1 MYMNRRLFGLGVGAG
16 LFGLYFS
23 TESTAANW
31 PTRPIRWV
39 VPYAPGGLSDTSTR
53 IVVQKIIELTGWTI
67 VIENKPGANG
77 LIGSEYVARAAPD
90 GYTFLNVLAAHAVNP
105 TLYAGTLNFDPL
117 KSLTPVSLVGITPL
131 IISISKALPVKDLK
145 EFIAYGKANPGK
157 LSFGSSGVGAAA
169 HMATEQFKIATGID
183 MVHVPYKG
191 SGPALQDL
199 MGNNIQ
205 VLIDTPPTLLPQVR
219 SNNIKALAIMSSH
232 RLASAPDLP
241 TLLEAGGPD
250 LDCATWSMFLTTT
263 GVSKEIMNRMAYETK
278 RAVSSPD
285 IQARFEQLGLEP
297 VGSTPEEASK
307 FLKAEVAKMAVII
320 QSKNIKPE

>member
-1 MYMNRRLFGLGVGAG
+1 MNRRLFGLGVGAG
-16 LFGLYFS
+16 IFGLYFS
-23 TESTAANW
+23 KESPAAPW

-67 VIENKPGANG
+67 VIENKPGANA

-90 GYTFLNVLAAHAVNP
+90 GYTFLNVLAAHSVNP
-105 TLYAGTLNFDPL
+105 TLYAGTLSFDPL

-131 IISISKALPVKDLK
+131 IITINKALPVKDLK
-145 EFIAYGKANPGK
+145 ELIAYAKANPGK
-157 LSFGSSGVGAAA
+157 LSYGSSGIGAAA
-169 HMATEQFKIATGID
+169 HMATEQFKTATGID

-199 MGNNIQ
+199 MSNNIQ
-205 VLIDTPPTLLPQVR
+205 VLIDTPPTLMPQVR
-219 SNNIKALAIMSSH
+219 SNNIKALALMSSR
-232 RLASAPDLP
+232 RLASAPDVP
-241 TLLEAGGPD
+241 TISEASGLD

-263 GVSKEIMNRMAYETK
+263 GVPKEIIDKMAYETK
-278 RAVSSPD
+278 RAVNSPD

-297 VGSTPEEASK
+297 IGSSPKEASK
-307 FLKAEVAKMAVII
+307 FLKSEVAKMAVII

>member
-1 MYMNRRLFGLGVGAG
+1 MNRRLFGLGVGAG
-16 LFGLYFS
+16 IFRLYFS
-23 TESTAANW
+23 KESEAAPW

-67 VIENKPGANG
+67 VIENKPGANA

-90 GYTFLNVLAAHAVNP
+90 GYTFLNVLAAHSVNP
-105 TLYAGTLNFDPL
+105 TLYAGALNFDPL

-131 IISISKALPVKDLK
+131 IITINKALPVKDLK
-145 EFIAYGKANPGK
+145 ELIAYAKANPGK
-157 LSFGSSGVGAAA
+157 LSYGSSGIGAAA
-169 HMATEQFKIATGID
+169 HMATEQFKTATGIE

-199 MGNNIQ
+199 ISNNIQ
-205 VLIDTPPTLLPQVR
+205 VLIDTPPTLMPQVR
-219 SNNIKALAIMSSH
+219 SNNIKALALMSSR
-232 RLASAPDLP
+232 RLASAPDVP
-241 TLLEAGGPD
+241 TISEASGLD

-263 GVSKEIMNRMAYETK
+263 GVPKEIINKMAYETK
-278 RAVSSPD
+278 RAVNSPD
-285 IQARFEQLGLEP
+285 IQTRFEQLGLEP
-297 VGSTPEEASK
+297 IGSSPEEASK
-307 FLKAEVAKMAVII
+307 FLKSEVAKMAVII

>member
-1 MYMNRRLFGLGVGAG
+1 MNRRLFGLGIGAG

-23 TESTAANW
+23 VDSAAAAW
-31 PTRPIRWV
+31 PTKPIRWV

-117 KSLTPVSLVGITPL
+117 KNLTPVSLVGITPL
-131 IISISKALPVKDLK
+131 IIAINKSLPVKDLK
-145 EFIAYGKANPGK
+145 EFIAYAKANPGK
-157 LSFGSSGVGAAA
+157 LSFGSSGIGAAA
-169 HMATEQFKIATGID
+169 HMATEQFKIAAGID

-205 VLIDTPPTLLPQVR
+205 VLIDTPPTLLPQIR
-219 SNNIKALAIMSSH
+219 NNNIRALALMSSN
-232 RLASAPDLP
+232 RLASAPDVP
-241 TLLEAGGPD
+241 TLSEAGGPD
-250 LDCATWSMFLTTT
+250 LECSTWSMFLTTT
-263 GVSKEIMNRMAYETK
+263 GVPKEILNKMALETK

-285 IQARFEQLGLEP
+285 IQARFEKLGLEP
-297 VGSTPEEASK
+297 IGSSPEEASK
-307 FLKAEVAKMAVII
+307 FLKSEVAKMAFII

>member
-1 MYMNRRLFGLGVGAG
+1 MNRRLFGLGVGAG
-16 LFGLYFS
+16 IFGLYFS
-23 TESTAANW
+23 KESVAAPW

-67 VIENKPGANG
+67 VIENKPGANA

-90 GYTFLNVLAAHAVNP
+90 GYTFLNVLAAHSVNP
-105 TLYAGTLNFDPL
+105 TLYAGALNFDPL

-131 IISISKALPVKDLK
+131 IIAINKALPVKDLK
-145 EFIAYGKANPGK
+145 ELIAYAKANPGK
-157 LSFGSSGVGAAA
+157 LSYGSSGIGAAA
-169 HMATEQFKIATGID
+169 HMATEQFKTATGID

-199 MGNNIQ
+199 MSNNIQ
-205 VLIDTPPTLLPQVR
+205 VLIDTPPTLMPQVR
-219 SNNIKALAIMSSH
+219 SNNIKALALMSSR
-232 RLASAPDLP
+232 RLANAPDVP
-241 TLLEAGGPD
+241 TISEASGLD

-263 GVSKEIMNRMAYETK
+263 GVPKEIINKMAYETK
-278 RAVSSPD
+278 RAINSPD

-297 VGSTPEEASK
+297 IGSSPEEASK
-307 FLKAEVAKMAVII
+307 FLKSEVAKMAVII

>member
-1 MYMNRRLFGLGVGAG
+1 MNRRLFGLGVGAG
-16 LFGLYFS
+16 IFGLYFS
-23 TESTAANW
+23 KGSVAAPW

-67 VIENKPGANG
+67 VIENKPGANA

-90 GYTFLNVLAAHAVNP
+90 GYTFLNVLAAHSVNP
-105 TLYAGTLNFDPL
+105 TLYAGALNFDPL

-131 IISISKALPVKDLK
+131 IIAINKALPVKDLK
-145 EFIAYGKANPGK
+145 ELIAYAKANPGK
-157 LSFGSSGVGAAA
+157 LSYGSSGIGAAA
-169 HMATEQFKIATGID
+169 HMATEQFKTATGID

-199 MGNNIQ
+199 MSNNIQ
-205 VLIDTPPTLLPQVR
+205 VLIDTPPTLMPQVR
-219 SNNIKALAIMSSH
+219 SNNIKALALMSSR
-232 RLASAPDLP
+232 RLASAPDVP
-241 TLLEAGGPD
+241 TISEASGLD

-263 GVSKEIMNRMAYETK
+263 GVPKEIINKMAYETK
-278 RAVSSPD
+278 RAVNSPD

-297 VGSTPEEASK
+297 IGSSPEEASK
-307 FLKAEVAKMAVII
+307 FLKSEVAKMAVII

>member
-1 MYMNRRLFGLGVGAG
+1 MNRRLFGLGVGAG
-16 LFGLYFS
+16 IFGLYFS
-23 TESTAANW
+23 KESEAAPW

-67 VIENKPGANG
+67 VIENKPGANA

-90 GYTFLNVLAAHAVNP
+90 GYTFLNVLAAHSVNP
-105 TLYAGTLNFDPL
+105 TLYAGALNFDPL

-131 IISISKALPVKDLK
+131 IITINKALPVKDLK
-145 EFIAYGKANPGK
+145 ELIAYAKANPGK
-157 LSFGSSGVGAAA
+157 LSYGSSGIGAAA
-169 HMATEQFKIATGID
+169 HMATEQFKTATGIE

-199 MGNNIQ
+199 MSNNIQ
-205 VLIDTPPTLLPQVR
+205 VLIDTPPTLMPQVR
-219 SNNIKALAIMSSH
+219 SNNIKALALMSSR
-232 RLASAPDLP
+232 RLASAPDVP
-241 TLLEAGGPD
+241 TISEASGLD

-263 GVSKEIMNRMAYETK
+263 GVPKEIINKMAYETK
-278 RAVSSPD
+278 RAVNSPD
-285 IQARFEQLGLEP
+285 IQTRFEQLGLEP
-297 VGSTPEEASK
+297 IGSSPEEASK
-307 FLKAEVAKMAVII
+307 FLKSEVAKMAVII

>member
-1 MYMNRRLFGLGVGAG
+1 MNRRLFGLGVGAG
-16 LFGLYFS
+16 IFGLYFS
-23 TESTAANW
+23 KESVAAPW

-67 VIENKPGANG
+67 VIENKPGANA

-90 GYTFLNVLAAHAVNP
+90 GYTFLNVLAAHSVNP
-105 TLYAGTLNFDPL
+105 TLYAGALNFDPL

-131 IISISKALPVKDLK
+131 IIAINKALPVKDLK
-145 EFIAYGKANPGK
+145 ELIAYAKANPGK
-157 LSFGSSGVGAAA
+157 LSYGSSGIGAAA
-169 HMATEQFKIATGID
+169 HMATEQFKTATGID

-199 MGNNIQ
+199 MSNNIQ
-205 VLIDTPPTLLPQVR
+205 VLIDTPPTLMPQVR
-219 SNNIKALAIMSSH
+219 SNNIKAIALMSSR
-232 RLASAPDLP
+232 RLASAPDVP
-241 TLLEAGGPD
+241 TISEASGLD

-263 GVSKEIMNRMAYETK
+263 GVPKEIINKMAYETK
-278 RAVSSPD
+278 RAVNSPD

-297 VGSTPEEASK
+297 IGSSPEEASK
-307 FLKAEVAKMAVII
+307 FLKSEVAKMAVII

>member
-1 MYMNRRLFGLGVGAG
+1 MNRRLFGLGVGAG
-16 LFGLYFS
+16 IFGLYFS
-23 TESTAANW
+23 KESVAAPW

-67 VIENKPGANG
+67 VIENKPGANA

-90 GYTFLNVLAAHAVNP
+90 GYTFLNVLAAHSVNP
-105 TLYAGTLNFDPL
+105 TLYAGALNFDPL

-131 IISISKALPVKDLK
+131 IIAINKALPVKDLK
-145 EFIAYGKANPGK
+145 ELIAYAKANPGK
-157 LSFGSSGVGAAA
+157 LSYGSSGIGAAA
-169 HMATEQFKIATGID
+169 HMATEQFKTATGID

-199 MGNNIQ
+199 MSNNIQ
-205 VLIDTPPTLLPQVR
+205 VLIDTPPTLMPQVR
-219 SNNIKALAIMSSH
+219 SNNIKALALMSSR
-232 RLASAPDLP
+232 RLASAPDVP
-241 TLLEAGGPD
+241 TISEASGLD

-263 GVSKEIMNRMAYETK
+263 GVPKEIINKMAYETK
-278 RAVSSPD
+278 RAVNSPD

-297 VGSTPEEASK
+297 IGSSPEEASK
-307 FLKAEVAKMAVII
+307 FLKSEVTKMAVII

>member
-1 MYMNRRLFGLGVGAG
+1 MNRRLFGLGVGAG
-16 LFGLYFS
+16 IFGLYFS
-23 TESTAANW
+23 KESPAAPW

-67 VIENKPGANG
+67 VIENKPGANA
-77 LIGSEYVARAAPD
+77 LIGSEYVARAVPD
-90 GYTFLNVLAAHAVNP
+90 GYTFLNVLAAHSVSP
-105 TLYAGTLNFDPL
+105 TLYAGALNFDPL

-131 IISISKALPVKDLK
+131 IITINKALPVKDLK
-145 EFIAYGKANPGK
+145 ELIAYAKANPGK
-157 LSFGSSGVGAAA
+157 LSYGSSGIGAAA
-169 HMATEQFKIATGID
+169 HMATEQFKTATGIE

-199 MGNNIQ
+199 MSNNIQ
-205 VLIDTPPTLLPQVR
+205 VLIDTPPTLMPQVR
-219 SNNIKALAIMSSH
+219 SNNIKALALMSSR
-232 RLASAPDLP
+232 RLASAPDVP
-241 TLLEAGGPD
+241 TISEASGLD

-263 GVSKEIMNRMAYETK
+263 GVPKEIINKMAYETK
-278 RAVSSPD
+278 RAVNSPD

-297 VGSTPEEASK
+297 IGSSPEEASK
-307 FLKAEVAKMAVII
+307 FLKSEVAKMAVII

>member
-1 MYMNRRLFGLGVGAG
+1 MNRRLFGLGVGAG
-16 LFGLYFS
+16 IFGLYFS
-23 TESTAANW
+23 KESVAAPW

-67 VIENKPGANG
+67 VIENKPGANA

-90 GYTFLNVLAAHAVNP
+90 GYTFLNVLAAHSVNP
-105 TLYAGTLNFDPL
+105 TLYAGALNFDPL
-117 KSLTPVSLVGITPL
+117 KNLTPVSLVGITPL
-131 IISISKALPVKDLK
+131 IIAINKALPVKDLK
-145 EFIAYGKANPGK
+145 ELIAYAKANPGK
-157 LSFGSSGVGAAA
+157 LSYGSSGIGAAA
-169 HMATEQFKIATGID
+169 HMATEQFKTATGID

-199 MGNNIQ
+199 MSNNIQ
-205 VLIDTPPTLLPQVR
+205 VLIDTPPTLMPQVR
-219 SNNIKALAIMSSH
+219 SNNIKAIALMSSR
-232 RLASAPDLP
+232 RLASAPDVP
-241 TLLEAGGPD
+241 TISEASGLD

-263 GVSKEIMNRMAYETK
+263 GVPKEIINKMAYETK
-278 RAVSSPD
+278 RAVNSPD

-297 VGSTPEEASK
+297 IGSSPEEASK
-307 FLKAEVAKMAVII
+307 FLKSEVAKMAVII

>member
-1 MYMNRRLFGLGVGAG
+1 MNRRLFGLGVGAG
-16 LFGLYFS
+16 IFGLYFS
-23 TESTAANW
+23 KESVAAPW

-67 VIENKPGANG
+67 VIENKPGANA

-90 GYTFLNVLAAHAVNP
+90 GYTFLNVLAAHSVNP
-105 TLYAGTLNFDPL
+105 TLYAGALNFDPL
-117 KSLTPVSLVGITPL
+117 KNLTPVSLVGITPL
-131 IISISKALPVKDLK
+131 IIAINKALPVKDLK
-145 EFIAYGKANPGK
+145 ELIAYAKANPGK
-157 LSFGSSGVGAAA
+157 LSYGSSGIGAAA
-169 HMATEQFKIATGID
+169 HMATEQFKTATGID

-199 MGNNIQ
+199 MSNNIQ
-205 VLIDTPPTLLPQVR
+205 VLIDTPPTLMPQVR
-219 SNNIKALAIMSSH
+219 SNNIKALALMSSR
-232 RLASAPDLP
+232 RLASAPDVP
-241 TLLEAGGPD
+241 TISEASGLD

-263 GVSKEIMNRMAYETK
+263 GVPKEIINKMAYETK
-278 RAVSSPD
+278 RAVNSPD

-297 VGSTPEEASK
+297 IGSSPEEASK
-307 FLKAEVAKMAVII
+307 FLKSEVAKMAVII

>member
-1 MYMNRRLFGLGVGAG
+1 MNRRLFGLGVGAG
-16 LFGLYFS
+16 IFGLYFS
-23 TESTAANW
+23 KESIAAPW

-53 IVVQKIIELTGWTI
+53 IVIQKIIELTGWTI
-67 VIENKPGANG
+67 VIENKPGANA

-90 GYTFLNVLAAHAVNP
+90 GYTFLNVLAAHSVNP
-105 TLYAGTLNFDPL
+105 TLYAGALNFDPL

-131 IISISKALPVKDLK
+131 IIAINKALPVKDLK
-145 EFIAYGKANPGK
+145 ELIAYAKANPGK
-157 LSFGSSGVGAAA
+157 LSYGSSGIGAAA
-169 HMATEQFKIATGID
+169 HMATEQFKTAAGID

-199 MGNNIQ
+199 MSNNIQ
-205 VLIDTPPTLLPQVR
+205 VLIDTPPTLMPQVR
-219 SNNIKALAIMSSH
+219 SNNIKALALMSSR
-232 RLASAPDLP
+232 RLASAPDIP
-241 TLLEAGGPD
+241 TVSEASGLD

-263 GVSKEIMNRMAYETK
+263 GVPKEIINKMAYETK
-278 RAVSSPD
+278 RAVNSPD

-297 VGSTPEEASK
+297 IGSSPEEASK
-307 FLKAEVAKMAVII
+307 FLKSEVTKMAAII

>member
-1 MYMNRRLFGLGVGAG
+1 MNRRLFGLGVGAG
-16 LFGLYFS
+16 IFGLYFS
-23 TESTAANW
+23 KESTAAPW

-67 VIENKPGANG
+67 VIENKPGANA

-90 GYTFLNVLAAHAVNP
+90 GYTFLNVLAAHSVNP
-105 TLYAGTLNFDPL
+105 TLYAGALNFDPL

-131 IISISKALPVKDLK
+131 IITINKSLPVKDLK
-145 EFIAYGKANPGK
+145 ELITYAKANPGK
-157 LSFGSSGVGAAA
+157 LSYGSSGIGAAA
-169 HMATEQFKIATGID
+169 HMATEQFKTAAGID

-199 MGNNIQ
+199 MSNNIQ
-205 VLIDTPPTLLPQVR
+205 VLIDTPPTLMPQVR
-219 SNNIKALAIMSSH
+219 SNNIKALALMSSR
-232 RLASAPDLP
+232 RLASAPDVP
-241 TLLEAGGPD
+241 TISEASGLD

-263 GVSKEIMNRMAYETK
+263 GVSKEIINKMAYETK
-278 RAVSSPD
+278 RAVNSPD

-297 VGSTPEEASK
+297 IGSSPEEASK
-307 FLKAEVAKMAVII
+307 FLKSEVAKMAVII